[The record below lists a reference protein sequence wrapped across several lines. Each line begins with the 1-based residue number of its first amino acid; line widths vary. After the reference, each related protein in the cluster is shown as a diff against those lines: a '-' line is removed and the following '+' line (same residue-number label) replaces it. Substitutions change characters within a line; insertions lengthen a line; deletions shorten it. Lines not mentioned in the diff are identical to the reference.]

1 MYFRL
6 LLPCIALASLLG
18 GSGAFSEE
26 TQDTSVGLSCPNPDY
41 IPLHVR
47 AKPLLDLI
55 AKGEGNYNSVNRG
68 YAGDTPGGIQR
79 LTGKPFAKYTVGE
92 VMAYQRS
99 WLYAVGRYQFIPRT
113 FRFAVAHS
121 DVSHQDLFTPE
132 VQDQLAIAL
141 IIHKRPAVGA
151 YLRGEHSNLG
161 WAMNEMAYEW
171 AAIEY
176 RNGRG
181 YYDGYSGN
189 RASISRYEL
198 AQVLNQIKDSW
209 AS

>member
-6 LLPCIALASLLG
+6 LVPCIALASLLG
-18 GSGAFSEE
+18 GSGAFSAE
-26 TQDTSVGLSCPNPDY
+26 TQSPSEGLSCPNPDY

-55 AKGEGNYNSVNRG
+55 ARGEGNYNSVNRG
-68 YAGDTPGGIQR
+68 YAGDTPGGIQA
-79 LTGKPFAKYTVGE
+79 LTGLTFENYTVGQ
-92 VMAYQRS
+92 VIAYQRR

-113 FRFAVAHS
+113 LKFAVAHS
-121 DVSHQDLFTPE
+121 EVDNLDMFTPAT
-132 VQDQLAIAL
+132 QDKLALAL
-141 IIHKRPAVGA
+141 IIHKRPAIGA
-151 YLRGEHSNLG
+151 YLRGEHTSIG

-198 AQVLNQIKDSW
+198 AQVLNQVKEAW
-209 AS
+209 A